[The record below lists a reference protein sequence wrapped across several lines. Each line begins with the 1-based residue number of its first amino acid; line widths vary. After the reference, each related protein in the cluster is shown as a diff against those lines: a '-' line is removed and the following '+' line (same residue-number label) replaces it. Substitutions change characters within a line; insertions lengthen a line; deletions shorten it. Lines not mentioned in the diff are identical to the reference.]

1 MRIRVT
7 QACRIRSRW
16 LFTLIVL
23 STLGCT
29 VSTTGRQ
36 QSDAAE
42 VSSSVPAG
50 SFRAIIGLRE
60 IEVESSTLSAAELF
74 QQLADTVAERHG
86 LKIDRVLSLSGSFS
100 AVVDSTNLAAL
111 QADADVRYVEPDR
124 ILRIGTTPRQ

>member
-1 MRIRVT
+1 MLLHASQVRRLWP
-7 QACRIRSRW
+7 RW
-16 LFTLIVL
+16 LFLIVML

-36 QSDAAE
+36 QSDAE

-60 IEVESSTLSAAELF
+60 IDAQSSTLSAAELF
-74 QQLADTVAERHG
+74 QQLAHSIAERHG
-86 LKIDRVLSLSGSFS
+86 LQIDRVLSLTGAFS
-100 AVVDSTNLAAL
+100 AVVDSTNLEAL
-111 QADADVRYVEPDR
+111 QADEDVRYVEPDR

>member
-1 MRIRVT
+1 MHT
-7 QACRIRSRW
+7 WPRW
-16 LFTLIVL
+16 LFPMIVL
-23 STLGCT
+23 SMLGCT
-29 VSTTGRQ
+29 ASTSGRQ
-36 QSDAAE
+36 QSGTE

-100 AVVDSTNLAAL
+100 AVVDSTNLEAL

-124 ILRIGTTPRQ
+124 ILRIGSTPKQY